1 MATMKITRDI
11 SGIGESEPKGP
22 RVHENTPTTDS
33 QNSSEASTK
42 ASAAKGSNTE
52 TPSAGFSPAAT
63 LSPGRRAALY
73 GVLTAAALVCGYL
86 ELLIPAPSTV
96 PGVKLG
102 LGNAVVLIALERL
115 GAKPGLYLMFAKVL
129 ASSLLFAN
137 LQMMAF
143 SLAGGIASW
152 AVMALAV
159 RSKAFSPVATSVLG
173 GIAHNAGQLL
183 AVAALLSTQVA
194 LVNAPALA
202 VAGTLCGLAV
212 GVLAQLVLRAIPQE
226 AFYGQ
231 R

>member
-11 SGIGESEPKGP
+11 SGIGESEPKGS
-22 RVHENTPTTDS
+22 RAHENTPTTDA
-33 QNSSEASTK
+33 QNSSEAGMGV
-42 ASAAKGSNTE
+42 SAAKGSNTE

-86 ELLIPAPSTV
+86 ELIPAPSTV

-137 LQMMAF
+137 LQMMVF
-143 SLAGGIASW
+143 SLAGGLLSW

-159 RSKAFSPVATSVLG
+159 RSGAFSPVATSVLG

-183 AVAALLSTQVA
+183 AVVSLLSMQVA
-194 LVNAPALA
+194 LVNAPILA
-202 VAGTLCGLAV
+202 IAGTLCGLAV
-212 GVLAQLVLRAIPQE
+212 GVVAQLVLRAIPQE